1 MSIIIKDLSYI
12 HPDKEILFSHLNLNI
27 NPGEKVALTGNNGCG
42 KTTLMQIL
50 AGNLAPASG
59 TVICPG
65 HRYYVPQHFGQ
76 YDRRTIAEAL
86 EADRKLTALHAILNG
101 DVSERNFNLLD
112 DDWNIEERI
121 RAALSAWGM
130 GHLPPSHPM
139 NGLSGGEKTRIFLAG
154 MELHD
159 PVTILMDE
167 PTNHLDTAGRRRLY
181 DFIKHTS
188 ATVLV
193 ISHDRTLLN
202 LLPAV
207 CELSSNGLAYYGGN
221 YDFYKEQKNIQQ
233 SSLQQQ
239 LEDKQKALRLARKT
253 AREVEERRAKQCVRG
268 EKASIRKGIPRILMG
283 GLKQRAENSTN
294 KLNSI
299 HAGKAEKLQQEMVTI
314 KSSLSPA
321 DRLKTNF
328 NASELHSGKILVTAQ
343 HINFRYPGTE
353 TDLWPIP
360 LDFRLKSGD
369 RLCITGN
376 NGCGKTTLLKLITGE
391 LAPTD
396 GKVERADFT
405 FVYLDQEYSL
415 VCSNLTILEQVE
427 TYNRRR
433 LPEHEVKTILNR
445 YLFPH
450 DTWNKP
456 CSKLSGGEKM
466 RLSFC
471 CLMVSDNTPDIF
483 ILDEPTNNLD
493 IESIEI
499 ITATIRDYEGTV
511 LAISHDKEFLKETG
525 MCAEY
530 RLEAGKQS

>member
-12 HPDKEILFSHLNLNI
+12 HPDKETLFSHLTLHI
-27 NPGEKVALTGNNGCG
+27 NPGGKVALTGNNGCG
-42 KTTLMQIL
+42 KTTLMQII
-50 AGNLAPASG
+50 AGGLAPASG
-59 TVICPG
+59 SAICPG
-65 HRYYVPQHFGQ
+65 HRYYIPQHFGQ
-76 YDRRTIAEAL
+76 YDHQTIAEAL
-86 EADRKLTALHAILNG
+86 KIDQKLTALHAILNG
-101 DVSERNFNLLD
+101 DASEQNFILLD
-112 DDWNIEERI
+112 DNWNIEERV

-130 GHLPPSHPM
+130 GDLPLSYPM
-139 NGLSGGEKTRIFLAG
+139 NELSGGEKTRIFLAG
-154 MELHD
+154 MELYE
-159 PVTILMDE
+159 PITILMDE
-167 PTNHLDTAGRRRLY
+167 PTNHLDSTGRQRLY
-181 DFIKHTS
+181 DFMKHTN
-188 ATVLV
+188 ATMLV

-207 CELSSNGLAYYGGN
+207 CELSSNGLTYYGGN
-221 YDFYKEQKNIQQ
+221 YDFYREQKNIQQ

-253 AREVEERRAKQCVRG
+253 AREVEERKAKQSVRG
-268 EKASIRKGIPRILMG
+268 ERASIRKGIPRIMMG
-283 GLKQRAENSTN
+283 GLKQRAENSTS

-299 HAGKAEKLQQEMVTI
+299 HVGKAEKLQQEMTTI
-314 KSSLSPA
+314 KSSLSSA
-321 DRLKTNF
+321 DRLKTDF
-328 NASELHSGKILVTAQ
+328 NASELHPGKILVTAQ

-360 LDFRLKSGD
+360 LDFRLRSGD
-369 RLCITGN
+369 RLCIKGN

-391 LAPTD
+391 LSPTC
-396 GKVERADFT
+396 GKMERADFT
-405 FVYLDQEYSL
+405 FVYLDQEYSF
-415 VCSNLTILEQVE
+415 VRDNLTILEQVE
-427 TYNRRR
+427 AYNRRC

-511 LAISHDKEFLKETG
+511 LAISHDKEFLEETG

-530 RLEAGKQS
+530 RLETDNQS